1 MGFLSFFKWRGSK
14 MVKKVSFIGAGSMAE
29 AIIAGMINTGYL
41 KNKQI
46 FVANKEND
54 ARLEE
59 LTNKYGIVCSK
70 DKQEVIKGAEIV
82 IFATKPYDLE
92 NAIVDAREYM
102 TEDQLVISVI
112 AGVSTDFIT
121 SSIGKDVAVIRSM
134 PNTSAT
140 IGYSATAIAK
150 GAFAT
155 DKDII
160 LAETLFQAIGTVSV
174 VEEDQMHVVT
184 GISGSGPAY
193 VYYLVEAMEKAAEA
207 EGLDVATAKQL
218 IAQTVIGAGNMLK
231 NRTESAGVLRENV
244 TSPNGTTAA
253 GLQALADYRFL
264 DAVEAC
270 VKSATNR
277 SRELGKE

>member
-1 MGFLSFFKWRGSK
+1 M
-14 MVKKVSFIGAGSMAE
+14 KKVSFIGAGSMAE

-121 SSIGKDVAVIRSM
+121 SRIGKDVAVIRSM